1 MEWYNV
7 WWPWL
12 TSKRVARV
20 CQHQL
25 SFLFTIY
32 LQQAVRVATQYASAP
47 WKLTISSYLFA
58 RWHLFRYVGYL
69 RHQQQ
74 VDLLTFK
81 VVSESR
87 VTWATFVQILV
98 FLGLSILELG
108 PMYATD
114 IRRQTDIR
122 QTKASLKERHSA
134 TVWIRQ
140 EHRQSLQT
148 GVSAVIIH
156 RYHNRMSSRLF
167 TCQPEGWTG
176 KNIPHWGRLAV
187 SLIIT
192 YVTRSKF
199 RRVFCALPTCL
210 NIKLRS

>member
-1 MEWYNV
+1 MKESGSHLL
-7 WWPWL
+7 WL
-12 TSKRVARV
+12 HRSRY
-20 CQHQL
+20 
-25 SFLFTIY
+25 IY
-32 LQQAVRVATQYASAP
+32 SSTHTRRHAHAYCTVYTDRLGEFALWHLR
-47 WKLTISSYLFA
+47 LTIDYYFLNVLTNHECSA
-58 RWHLFRYVGYL
+58 
-69 RHQQQ
+69 
-74 VDLLTFK
+74 LLTL
-81 VVSESR
+81 
-87 VTWATFVQILV
+87 ILH
-98 FLGLSILELG
+98 
-108 PMYATD
+108 Y
-114 IRRQTDIR
+114 
-122 QTKASLKERHSA
+122 KCHSV